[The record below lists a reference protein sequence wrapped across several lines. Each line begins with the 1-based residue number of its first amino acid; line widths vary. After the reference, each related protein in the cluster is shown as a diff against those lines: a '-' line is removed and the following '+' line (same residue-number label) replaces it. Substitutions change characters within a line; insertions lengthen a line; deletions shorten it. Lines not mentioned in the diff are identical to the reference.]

1 METWK
6 ATIKEKG
13 NENLLTPTYYLD
25 NMFDYIT
32 DERQR
37 EYEIRRFLVGFWGL
51 DRTDIEWYKLEKSF

>member
-13 NENLLTPTYYLD
+13 NENLLAPTYYLD

-51 DRTDIEWYKLEKSF
+51 DRTDI